1 MEIEE
6 YVPER
11 IQELCRLGAVSR
23 YRLSSLTGISQSAL
37 SDIVKGENMPT
48 LSTIEKI
55 CTAFGI
61 TISQFFAGNG
71 EWPDL
76 SEDQKELLCLW
87 KELRLEEQEIVKT
100 FMESIRKK
108 RGYENTRT

>member
-1 MEIEE
+1 MLEE

-11 IQELCRLGAVSR
+11 LEELCRQGEISR

-55 CTAFGI
+55 CNAFGI
-61 TISQFFAGNG
+61 TISQFFADDGVL
-71 EWPDL
+71 PDL
-76 SEDQKELLCLW
+76 SEAQKELLCLW
-87 KELRLEEQEIVKT
+87 NGLKLEEQAMVKT
-100 FMESIRKK
+100 FMESIKNK
-108 RGYENTRT
+108 RE

>member
-11 IQELCRLGAVSR
+11 IQELCRLGNVSR

-37 SDIVKGENMPT
+37 SDIVKSENMPT

-61 TISQFFAGNG
+61 TIAQFFAGNDKL
-71 EWPDL
+71 PDL
-76 SEDQKELLCLW
+76 SEDQKELLYLW
-87 KELRLEEQEIVKT
+87 SELKLEERAIVKT
-100 FMESIRKK
+100 FMESIKNK
-108 RGYENTRT
+108 RSYESTRT